1 MLNFFTKLVY
11 IFFLIISSTSFVYS
25 IKLYA
30 EKNKIRNLLFSI
42 LAMFSMLFTSYK
54 LFQNQNVSLF
64 MMTIFIKVLPIIL
77 LTIIDTLIF
86 KTEMTLYK
94 GLGVFLIIG
103 GIFLMEMP
111 KN

>member
-1 MLNFFTKLVY
+1 
-11 IFFLIISSTSFVYS
+11 
-25 IKLYA
+25 
-30 EKNKIRNLLFSI
+30 
-42 LAMFSMLFTSYK
+42 
-54 LFQNQNVSLF
+54 
-64 MMTIFIKVLPIIL
+64 MTIFIKVLPIIL